1 MASIHTIPITPSP
14 VSVTETRRVRTDDRL
29 VPVELSV
36 DSTPE
41 VRKLSDTPADTYHV
55 STIPNQAETD
65 APIEKVLSDIRPV
78 IEHLDG
84 TKDVAETLEAEEPDQ
99 EDRSMQANEA
109 YKTLRQPDEEKT
121 PVGTA

>member
-14 VSVTETRRVRTDDRL
+14 VSVTETRRVRTDDRQ

-36 DSTPE
+36 DITPE
-41 VRKLSDTPADTYHV
+41 ARKLSDTPAETIHV
-55 STIPNQAETD
+55 STLSDEGLTEAKAD
-65 APIEKVLSDIRPV
+65 KVLSDVRPV
-78 IEHLDG
+78 IENLDG
-84 TKDVAETLEAEEPDQ
+84 TKDIAESLEAEVPDQ